1 MTSTG
6 NLRRVYEACRDGSDG
21 SVKVGTVVGQGEVAP
36 LMVDIVPELRA
47 AWYVLVVAPGRE
59 RTVAGHLIGRRV
71 GVYLPEFEERI
82 SNLRTGRRQTV
93 SRPMF
98 AGYLF
103 TFAWLSP
110 RNYHRIRDVPGAL
123 DFLTSGQAG
132 PAVVP
137 DELIDR
143 VRAVENKLR
152 PLVVSHEGFGHIKR
166 VKRGWRRYRT
176 ITDQRVADHEI
187 VRVRTWSALLD
198 GIVGLDG
205 DARNRLLRESLGL
218 AA

>member
-1 MTSTG
+1 VT
-6 NLRRVYEACRDGSDG
+6 
-21 SVKVGTVVGQGEVAP
+21 VGTVVGQGEVAP

-82 SNLRTGRRQTV
+82 SNLRTGRKQIVLRA
-93 SRPMF
+93 MF
-98 AGYLF
+98 AGYVF
-103 TFAWLSP
+103 VFSWLSP

-123 DFLTSGQAG
+123 DFLTSGQTG

-143 VRAVENKLR
+143 VRKVENQLR
-152 PLVVSHEGFGHIKR
+152 PLRLPQEGFGRFRKFKR
-166 VKRGWRRYRT
+166 RWRREPM
-176 ITDQRVADHEI
+176 QLHEHQVADHEI
-187 VRVRTWSALLD
+187 VGVRAWSALVD
-198 GIVGLDG
+198 GIEGLDEQE
-205 DARNRLLRESLGL
+205 RNRLLRESLGL